1 MSLADPDDRPCVV
14 HCFRAAS
21 VSDFA
26 RDAWAMQKGHLMAV
40 ALETIILCR
49 LSRSYIIYHVYSQY
63 IGVSLN
69 RSPPKS
75 PMLFQFNRIFHY
87 KSSILVYLHLWK
99 PPYYIVDIA
108 YCLLPFFVVGC
119 MTPQKNQCGAG
130 LPSHVCLIKP
140 LRRPTTVNPG
150 QMGDWSRPIITIFW
164 GINIHSFTSY

>member
-87 KSSILVYLHLWK
+87 KSSILVYLHFMETSIL
-99 PPYYIVDIA
+99 YSRH
-108 YCLLPFFVVGC
+108 CLLPFFVVGC
-119 MTPQKNQCGAG
+119 MTPQKKINAA
-130 LPSHVCLIKP
+130 LVCHHMFAWSSP
-140 LRRPTTVNPG
+140 YDALRPWIL
-150 QMGDWSRPIITIFW
+150 DKW
-164 GINIHSFTSY
+164 GIGQDLLLPYFGE